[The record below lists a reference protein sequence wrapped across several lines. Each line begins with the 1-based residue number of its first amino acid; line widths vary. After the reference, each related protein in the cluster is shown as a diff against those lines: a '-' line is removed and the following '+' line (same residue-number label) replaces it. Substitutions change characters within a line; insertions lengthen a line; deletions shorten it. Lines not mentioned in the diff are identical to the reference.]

1 MNAERLQ
8 QIERI
13 YRAAL
18 EQKPGE
24 RDSFLARSCGDD
36 ADLRREVESRFAHT
50 SEPTASLPGDGQ
62 LDGGIVLPP
71 GARLGPY
78 AIVDLLGRGGMGSVY
93 RGLDTRLDRPVAI
106 KVCGKRFGGQFEREA
121 RAISALNH
129 AHVCTLY
136 DVGPDYLVM
145 ELVEGET
152 LAARLQKGPLPLDQ
166 VLRYGGQIAS
176 ALAAA
181 HARGII
187 HRDLK
192 PANIMITSAG
202 IKVLDFGVAKSPE
215 THSAT
220 AMDEASSS
228 RNPIVGTVAYMAPE
242 QYAGQ
247 ECDART
253 DIFALGLVLYEMATG
268 KRLAPPHEEAGAA
281 ELLSGEG
288 SLLNAVSPQLARV
301 VQRSVER
308 DPTRRWTSA
317 AEICLALEP
326 LPSRPTTGSRT
337 RLAAAGVV
345 ALLAIAAVI
354 GTLSVLRKNPDQALR
369 SSPFT
374 TFPGGQYEPAFS
386 PDGTRVAFVWDGE
399 KAGVFNVYTKAVG
412 GGDPRRV
419 TASAASEGSP
429 CWSPDGSRIAF
440 VRYAA
445 APEEAGVFVVSA
457 SGGAAKKLTGVFP
470 LAHIFDRHLDW
481 SPDGRYL
488 AVTDKE
494 SAERP
499 FRIFLIAAE
508 TGERHAVTDPR
519 HANTGD
525 TGPAF
530 APDSKSVLFRRTVSA
545 RVADIFEVP
554 IAGGEPRRVTR
565 DNQAVGGF
573 AWTANGREVVFYSN
587 RGNSSGLWR
596 VAVGGGKPRLIPS
609 LGLRADFL
617 SISRTGQ
624 RLAYSH
630 WFSDTN
636 IWQFHPASGGQ
647 AEARKVIASTR
658 EDRSPQYSPD
668 GARIAFRSDR
678 SGSNEIW
685 VSDSNGEHVSQLTN
699 LGGPL
704 TGSPRWSPDGA
715 WIAFDSRP
723 MGNGDIFVVPSGGGA
738 ARRITF
744 DGADDIT
751 PSWSNDGR
759 WIYFASN
766 RTGQYQVWKIGAN
779 VDETRSPPV
788 QVTRQGGFL
797 AMENPSD
804 GALFYAKGPSV
815 PGIWRLAS
823 DGQESPVLSD
833 YPAGYWGYWCLQDG
847 GLYFVTPSTPDGGLL
862 QFLDLTTR
870 QVRKVMQFERGPLYS
885 DSGLSVGRGGAT
897 ILYAQG
903 DSSGSEILLVEG
915 FR

>member
-1 MNAERLQ
+1 MAEMNAERLQ
-8 QIERI
+8 QIDKI
-13 YRAAL
+13 YHAAL

-24 RDSFLARSCGDD
+24 RDGYLARICGDD

-50 SEPTASLPGDGQ
+50 SEPTASLPHDGPP
-62 LDGGIVLPP
+62 DGGMVLQP

-78 AIVDLLGRGGMGSVY
+78 AIVELLGQGGMGRVY

-106 KVCGKRFGGQFEREA
+106 KVSAKRFGGQFEREA

-152 LAARLQKGPLPLDQ
+152 LAARLQKGPLPVDQ

-176 ALAAA
+176 ALAVA
-181 HARGII
+181 HSRGIV

-192 PANIMITSAG
+192 PANIMITPAG
-202 IKVLDFGVAKSPE
+202 IKVLDFGVAKSPD
-215 THSAT
+215 THSGT
-220 AMDEASSS
+220 AIDE
-228 RNPIVGTVAYMAPE
+228 IVGTLAYMAPE
-242 QYAGQ
+242 QFAGQ

-268 KRLAPPHEEAGAA
+268 KRLSPPREKASVA
-281 ELLSGEG
+281 EPLTGEG

-301 VQRSVER
+301 VQRCVER
-308 DPTRRWTSA
+308 DAERRWASA
-317 AEICLALEP
+317 AEIGMALEP
-326 LPSRPTTGSRT
+326 SPSRPATGWRV
-337 RLAAAGVV
+337 RLAAAVGI
-345 ALLAIAAVI
+345 ALLAVAAVI
-354 GTLSVLRKNPDQALR
+354 GALSILRKNPDPAMR

-399 KAGVFNVYTKAVG
+399 KAGIFNVYTKAVG

-419 TASAASEGSP
+419 TAGAVSEGSP

-445 APEEAGVFVVSA
+445 APEEAGVFVVPA
-457 SGGAAKKLTGVFP
+457 SGGSPKKLTSVFP
-470 LAHIFDRHLDW
+470 LPHIFDRHLDW

-519 HANTGD
+519 NANTGD

-530 APDSKSVLFRRTVSA
+530 APDSKSLLFRRTVSA
-545 RVADIFEVP
+545 RVADIFVVA
-554 IAGGEPRRVTR
+554 ITGGEPRRLTH
-565 DNQAVGGF
+565 DSQAVGGF
-573 AWTANGREVVFYSN
+573 AWTADGREIVFYSN
-587 RGNSSGLWR
+587 RGNNSGLWR
-596 VAVGGGKPRLIPS
+596 VAVRGGEPRLIPS

-617 SISRTGQ
+617 SIARNGQ

-636 IWQFHPASGGQ
+636 IWQFHPAPGGLG
-647 AEARKVIASTR
+647 EARKLIASTR

-685 VSDSNGEHVSQLTN
+685 VSDSNGEHGSQLTN
-699 LGGPL
+699 FGGPL

-744 DGADDIT
+744 DGADDVI

-766 RTGQYQVWKIGAN
+766 RTGQYQVWKIAAN

-788 QVTRQGGFL
+788 QVTHEGGFL
-797 AMENPSD
+797 AMESENGGS
-804 GALFYAKGPSV
+804 LFYAKGPNV
-815 PGIWRLAS
+815 PGIWRRTP
-823 DGQESPVLSD
+823 DGQESPVLSE

-847 GLYFVTPSTPDGGLL
+847 GLFYVTPSTPDGGLL
-862 QFLDLTTR
+862 QFLDLRTR